1 MHEMRRQNPLS
12 PEISVLIPTYNRGDY
27 LEEAIE
33 SVLEQDYENF
43 KLIVSDNGS
52 TDGTEERVKKY
63 LANPRVR
70 YFRNEKNLGSGPN
83 YRKLLYEYAAGP
95 LGHFLTDDD
104 YFIDRQHLSKALRLI
119 QEHGAGVVFSG
130 AESRYRDEKKG
141 RSLSLGLPEVLPREW
156 WLENLCRTRGGLTI
170 FPSCG
175 SGTLFEIAKAKELR
189 AFEGAP
195 YGDFEFALQCIL
207 SYPRIGYLKEPQ
219 YVERRHEEQDGR
231 TSYPNAFQGTMIF
244 HRVYRLG
251 REMGFDHRPMDQV
264 RFRGFQYFTKAFLLH
279 NWILEKGN
287 SWASLKGFLA
297 ELKKFD
303 RRLPCAS
310 LRDPN
315 TMAQFVFYGSFIHR
329 FLKRIYL
336 RYRAFSQRLK

>member
-63 LANPRVR
+63 LADPRVR

-83 YRKLLYEYAAGP
+83 YRRLLYEYATGK

-104 YFIDRQHLSKALRLI
+104 YFIDRQHLTKAVRLM
-119 QEHGAGVVFSG
+119 QEQGVGVVFSG
-130 AESRYRDEKKG
+130 AESRYREQKTG
-141 RSLSLGLPEVLPREW
+141 RSLSLGLPEILPREW

-175 SGTLFEIAKAKELR
+175 SGTLFEI
-189 AFEGAP
+189 
-195 YGDFEFALQCIL
+195 
-207 SYPRIGYLKEPQ
+207 
-219 YVERRHEEQDGR
+219 V
-231 TSYPNAFQGTMIF
+231 
-244 HRVYRLG
+244 
-251 REMGFDHRPMDQV
+251 
-264 RFRGFQYFTKAFLLH
+264 
-279 NWILEKGN
+279 
-287 SWASLKGFLA
+287 
-297 ELKKFD
+297 
-303 RRLPCAS
+303 
-310 LRDPN
+310 
-315 TMAQFVFYGSFIHR
+315 
-329 FLKRIYL
+329 
-336 RYRAFSQRLK
+336 